1 MVRIEQRPT
10 SKAMEVQASLP
21 TMAAPP
27 KRKGARRR
35 LSTILIVLAVLTGAG
50 LLWRYQILQ
59 KSTKD
64 LSPYTVEASQGSL
77 SGVITASGELKAKRR
92 VNVSPRNRGLL
103 DELLVEE
110 GDLVEEGETLAVMD
124 RGDFEDR
131 LDERQA
137 LLRQA
142 EAAFRAKQDDYRRRE
157 GLFQQGVVSAD
168 SFNTIRSDMVA
179 AQANVIAAKERIQQL
194 QEEGRQL
201 VIRAPFSGTITA
213 RYAEPGAF
221 VTPTTSASTNAGATS
236 SSVVELSQGLEVV
249 ARVPESDIG
258 RIAIGQKAQIRVDA
272 FPDERFQARVSEIAP
287 RAEKLDNVTSFEVEL
302 DLVEPDQKLLIGMT
316 ADIDF
321 QTGRSAERT
330 LVPTVAIVTENG
342 KPGVL
347 LVGEQQEPTFQAVE
361 LGSSSGDRTAILNG
375 LKPGTRVFIDLPPWA
390 KQKRD

>member
-35 LSTILIVLAVLTGAG
+35 LSTVLIVLAVLTGAG

-64 LSPYTVEASQGSL
+64 LTPYTVEASQGSL